1 MRQITLFSEVV
12 FCFWKWGV
20 NYILPETNTSPFSC
34 LILQDLSGQR
44 KSPPTE
50 PPDNGSQQI
59 NQSGPNQTVASRPP
73 QSGQTGATTGKV
85 ECICLYS

>member
-1 MRQITLFSEVV
+1 MERG
-12 FCFWKWGV
+12 GV

-50 PPDNGSQQI
+50 PPDNGSQQV
-59 NQSGPNQTVASRPP
+59 NQSGPNQAVASRPP
-73 QSGQTGATTGKV
+73 QSGQTGASTGK
-85 ECICLYS
+85 CIKFFLLKIFLVRKQLHV